1 MIVTVYQPQFSF
13 YKAWIL
19 KIFDSQYCLD
29 SKSISH
35 IYVHV
40 YDWFCKLVQ
49 FDQIVEDESLRI

>member
-1 MIVTVYQPQFSF
+1 MIVIVYQPQFSF

-35 IYVHV
+35 IYVPV

-49 FDQIVEDESLRI
+49 FDQIV